1 MYTSIV
7 INENDRA
14 KLIEDFAKLTFGTL
28 PNGWVTRAHHVT
40 INMGEL
46 DKELNPYLSVGDSI
60 EMIVSGSV
68 IDWREG
74 VIALTVNDIAH
85 SFTWAAS
92 ENLIHGNTKG
102 IADLSAPISSIND
115 HPHITMFHHIDV
127 RSKHSN
133 YILSMC
139 VADHLEGISGRLI
152 KGEVVV
158 MS

>member
-1 MYTSIV
+1 MYTAIV

-46 DKELNPYLSVGDSI
+46 DKKLNPYLSVGDSI

-74 VIALTVNDIAH
+74 VIALTVIDMEQSRCAMIQQQ
-85 SFTWAAS
+85 
-92 ENLIHGNTKG
+92 
-102 IADLSAPISSIND
+102 PISSIND
-115 HPHITMFHHIDV
+115 RSHITMFHHIDV
-127 RSKHSN
+127 RQKHSN
-133 YILSMC
+133 HILSMC
-139 VADHLEGISGRLI
+139 EADYLEGISGRLI

>member
-1 MYTSIV
+1 MYTAIV

-68 IDWREG
+68 INWREG
-74 VIALTVNDIAH
+74 IIALTVNDIAH
-85 SFTWAAS
+85 S
-92 ENLIHGNTKG
+92 LIMTAPK
-102 IADLSAPISSIND
+102 PISSIND
-115 HPHITMFHHIDV
+115 HPHITMFHYVDV
-127 RSKHSN
+127 KQKHSN
-133 YILSMC
+133 YMLSMC
-139 VADHLEGISGRLI
+139 AADHLEGISGRLI